1 MESGALQDFPILRSA
16 RDCVYLRFVEVPRRR
31 KLHVPK
37 TDCRWMYR
45 RRAETRASD
54 KEKKEEEEEEEA
66 AALRN
71 EEKGEGDEQAEA
83 KPLLSA
89 RKSCSLEREFLEN
102 REKLVIKARE
112 RR

>member
-16 RDCVYLRFVEVPRRR
+16 RGCVYLRFVEVPRRR

-45 RRAETRASD
+45 RRRAETRASD
-54 KEKKEEEEEEEA
+54 EEKKKEEEEEE

-71 EEKGEGDEQAEA
+71 EEKGEVHG
-83 KPLLSA
+83 
-89 RKSCSLEREFLEN
+89 
-102 REKLVIKARE
+102 